1 MGIISTNKTDV
12 FTRTWGFVHFLKLNV
27 NVEVFVMRKF
37 LEWIKQEESGQGM
50 VEYGIIVALVVVIA
64 AFIFGSSG
72 GFKNAVNGL
81 FGEVADEIGNAIP

>member
-64 AFIFGSSG
+64 LFVFGDSG
-72 GFKNAVNGL
+72 LKGSVNNMFDKLGTK
-81 FGEVADEIGNAIP
+81 IKSAITP

>member
-12 FTRTWGFVHFLKLNV
+12 FTRTWGFVHFKKLNV

-50 VEYGIIVALVVVIA
+50 VEYGIIVALVVGIAVIA
-64 AFIFGSSG
+64 FNSG
-72 GFKNAVNGL
+72 LSDAISGMFNKL
-81 FGEVADEIGNAIP
+81 STKIGNSITG

>member
-50 VEYGIIVALVVVIA
+50 VEYGLILALVAVVGMA
-64 AFIFGSSG
+64 
-72 GFKNAVNGL
+72 GL
-81 FGEVADEIGNAIP
+81 VLLGPQVLAQFNTVAGAL

>member
-64 AFIFGSSG
+64 IAVFNNGT
-72 GFKNAVNGL
+72 FKTSVEGL
-81 FGEVADEIGNAIP
+81 FTKMTNKINGAIS

>member
-50 VEYGIIVALVVVIA
+50 VEYGIIVALVVGIA
-64 AFIFGSSG
+64 VVVFSSSSTGIGGQVTRIFEKIVTKLQGVS
-72 GFKNAVNGL
+72 
-81 FGEVADEIGNAIP
+81 

>member
-12 FTRTWGFVHFLKLNV
+12 FTRTWGLYIFLKLNV

-50 VEYGIIVALVVVIA
+50 VEYGVMLAIVVAVAVVVFVTNDLGGKIEA
-64 AFIFGSSG
+64 IFTGIDTD
-72 GFKNAVNGL
+72 L
-81 FGEVADEIGNAIP
+81 QQLD

>member
-64 AFIFGSSG
+64 VTVMQGANGKGGLQKAVEDLFSG
-72 GFKNAVNGL
+72 LAKKF
-81 FGEVADEIGNAIP
+81 PS